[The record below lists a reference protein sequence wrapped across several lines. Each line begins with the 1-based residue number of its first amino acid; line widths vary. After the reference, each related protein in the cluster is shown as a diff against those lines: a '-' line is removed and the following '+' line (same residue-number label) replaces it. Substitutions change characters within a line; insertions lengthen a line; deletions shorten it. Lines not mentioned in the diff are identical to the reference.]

1 MFSAGY
7 GPGGRLRMSD
17 DHAAFRARLHEEA
30 RSLTDTAARSAS
42 ERAPV
47 QLDQQSV
54 GRLSRMDALQVQAMA
69 KAEQV
74 RRDTRLQRVKAALT
88 RLDDGDYGDCL
99 RCGEGIDNKRL
110 DADPAATLCIAC
122 ARGD

>member
-1 MFSAGY
+1 M
-7 GPGGRLRMSD
+7 PC
-17 DHAAFRARLHEEA
+17 
-30 RSLTDTAARSAS
+30 RS
-42 ERAPV
+42 
-47 QLDQQSV
+47 
-54 GRLSRMDALQVQAMA
+54 

-74 RRDTRLQRVKAALT
+74 RRDARLQRVKAALT
-88 RLDDGDYGDCL
+88 RLDDGNYGDCL

>member
-1 MFSAGY
+1 ME
-7 GPGGRLRMSD
+7 D
-17 DHAAFRARLHEEA
+17 DTAVFRARLLAEA
-30 RSLTDTAARSAS
+30 RVLAATAARSAS
-42 ERAPV
+42 ARAPV

-74 RRDTRLQRVKAALT
+74 RRDARLQRVKAALT
-88 RLDDGDYGDCL
+88 RLDDGNYGDCL

>member
-1 MFSAGY
+1 ME
-7 GPGGRLRMSD
+7 D
-17 DHAAFRARLHEEA
+17 NTAAFRARLHEEA
-30 RSLTDTAARSAS
+30 RVLAATAARSAS

-74 RRDTRLQRVKAALT
+74 RRDTRLQRVDAALK
-88 RLDDGDYGDCL
+88 RLDDGIFGECV
-99 RCGEGIDNKRL
+99 RCGEIIDDKRL

>member
-1 MFSAGY
+1 M
-7 GPGGRLRMSD
+7 
-17 DHAAFRARLHEEA
+17 
-30 RSLTDTAARSAS
+30 
-42 ERAPV
+42 

-74 RRDTRLQRVKAALT
+74 RRDTRLQRVNAALK
-88 RLDDGDYGDCL
+88 RLDDDIFGECV
-99 RCGEGIDNKRL
+99 RCGEIIDDKRL

>member
-1 MFSAGY
+1 
-7 GPGGRLRMSD
+7 MSD

-99 RCGEGIDNKRL
+99 RCGEVIDNKRL

>member
-1 MFSAGY
+1 MEDDTAVFS
-7 GPGGRLRMSD
+7 
-17 DHAAFRARLHEEA
+17 ARLHAEA
-30 RSLTDTAARSAS
+30 RVLAATAARSAS
-42 ERAPV
+42 ARAPV

-99 RCGEGIDNKRL
+99 RCGEGIDDKRL